1 MKSNTNNYTFLLL
14 TLSILAFSCTQQKEK
29 NYTIFYGGTILTLDK
44 DFSEVEALAVQ
55 DQKIVASGSFED
67 MNAQYGTSAELIDL
81 ENHTMLP
88 GFIDAHSH
96 AVSGALAS
104 NLMDYIG
111 MSRFKTT
118 EDVLE
123 YLRQKAK
130 DTPEGE
136 WITGRNWDPAVQ
148 DGPEELT
155 TAILDGISPQHPIF
169 ILNASGHLAYANSKA
184 FEAAGIDS
192 NVESPQGAEFVK
204 DSQGNLSGVMKNM
217 LSFIQV
223 MTANPKMQSY
233 EPVPALLELLNE
245 WSAEGVTTSS
255 EFALGAATNSP
266 ADLDIMLE
274 AAKNEDFNVRLRA
287 YPSYIINEQCNEAG
301 LKNNTGNDLAKV
313 VGFKLVADGSNQ
325 GFTGL
330 QRETYCCSATH
341 LKSYGKEYTSVEDL
355 YKYAKER
362 TEQGFQLAIHGNGDK
377 AIDNILEVLQRLT
390 DEGYELAS
398 LRPRI
403 EHASILHDDQ
413 IQKMKELGVTPSF
426 LIGHVYYWGTF
437 MRDKVFGE
445 EKVQLLDRCAS
456 VEKENMPFSLHSDFV
471 VTNTLPLEMIETA
484 VSRRTWKEPDYL
496 LAPQEAIS
504 VESAIKA
511 VTAYAAW
518 QLMSENEI
526 GSLEVGKY
534 ADMVIIEEDP
544 RKVDP
549 TNISEIKVLETW
561 LNGKVVFSTVD

>member
-1 MKSNTNNYTFLLL
+1 MLTISCSKQIEQNYTLFH
-14 TLSILAFSCTQQKEK
+14 
-29 NYTIFYGGTILTLDK
+29 GGTILTVDEA
-44 DFSEVEALAVQ
+44 FSEVEAMVIK
-55 DQKIVASGSFED
+55 DQKIIALGSFNDLNNEYRQS
-67 MNAQYGTSAELIDL
+67 AQLIDL
-81 ENHTMLP
+81 EGRTMLP

-96 AVSGALAS
+96 AVSGALAN
-104 NLMDYIG
+104 NLMDYMG

-118 EDVLE
+118 EEVLD
-123 YLRQKAK
+123 YLRQKVK
-130 DTPEGE
+130 ETPEGE

-155 TAILDGISPQHPIF
+155 TAILDSISTQHPIF

-184 FEAAGIDS
+184 FEASEIDAT
-192 NVESPQGAEFVK
+192 VENPEGAEFVK
-204 DSQGNLSGVMKNM
+204 DTQGNLSGVMKNM

-223 MTANPKMQSY
+223 MTANPKMQTY

-245 WSAEGVTTSS
+245 WSADGVTTSS

-274 AAKNEDFNVRLRA
+274 AAKSESFKVRLRA
-287 YPSYIINEQCNEAG
+287 YPSYIINEQWNEAG

-330 QRETYCCSATH
+330 QREPYCCSASH
-341 LKSYGKEYTSVEDL
+341 LTSNGKEYTSVEGL
-355 YKYAKER
+355 YEYAKER

-377 AIDNILEVLQRLT
+377 AIDNIIVVLQRLK
-390 DEGYELAS
+390 DEGYEFS
-398 LRPRI
+398 NLRPRI

-437 MRDKVFGE
+437 MRDKVFGK

-456 VEKENMPFSLHSDFV
+456 VEEENMPFSLHSDFM

-484 VSRRTWKEPDYL
+484 VTRRTWKEPDYQ
-496 LAPQEAIS
+496 LAPQEVIS

-511 VTAYAAW
+511 VTIHAAW

-534 ADMVIIEEDP
+534 ADLVILEEDP
-544 RKVDP
+544 RKVEP
-549 TNISEIKVLETW
+549 TSISEIKVLETW
-561 LNGKVVFSTVD
+561 LNGKKVYPIEEN